1 MAETI
6 RHEDAVIP
14 RAALLFALAL
24 ATSGCAAA
32 AIPVL
37 AGGVLARQQTRD
49 EGDGPRPQ
57 PSAKPQVYLP
67 AESAPPRM
75 RAPDEDAERMAS
87 PAAREVETVT
97 VADPAAT
104 ELPPSPAAAA
114 TEPSAATPVAVTG
127 AAPTTPGDSPFARF
141 SAYTGAEAKR
151 VTGPGTARQSALID
165 PETMLSGPK
174 TLACK
179 NQPLAVAVDLDP
191 GSGLFDLNDP
201 PAAAPGLAEA
211 LTQVRA
217 AGVTVFWTSA
227 LPVSDANRIYAVLRA
242 VGLDLDG
249 TDRVLLAR
257 KPSENKQER
266 RRAAARD
273 WCFIALAGDR
283 LGDFEEAIDYLKD
296 PDGPTM
302 RAMDPLRGSG
312 WFVTPNPID

>member
-1 MAETI
+1 MI
-6 RHEDAVIP
+6 LRGLRLP
-14 RAALLFALAL
+14 ALAALAL
-24 ATSGCAAA
+24 ALNGCAAA
-32 AIPVL
+32 AIPLL
-37 AGGVLARQQTRD
+37 AGGALARQQTRD

-57 PSAKPQVYLP
+57 SSGHPSSRPQVYLP

-75 RAPDEDAERMAS
+75 RAPDEVEEPPVAQVAPPPIVIAEA
-87 PAAREVETVT
+87 PG
-97 VADPAAT
+97 PAAT
-104 ELPPSPAAAA
+104 ELPAVAAPAAQLA
-114 TEPSAATPVAVTG
+114 SS
-127 AAPTTPGDSPFARF
+127 DSPFAHF
-141 SAYTGAEAKR
+141 SAYTVTEAKR
-151 VTGPGTARQSALID
+151 VIGPGGARQSMLID
-165 PETMLSGPK
+165 PDSLIPGPRP
-174 TLACK
+174 LACK
-179 NQPLAVAVDLDP
+179 DQPLAVAVDLDP

-227 LPVSDANRIYAVLRA
+227 LPVGDANRIYTVLRA

-257 KPSENKQER
+257 KPGETKQER
-266 RRAAARD
+266 RLAAARD
-273 WCFIALAGDR
+273 WCFVALVGDR
-283 LGDFEEAIDYLKD
+283 LSDFEEAIDYLKD